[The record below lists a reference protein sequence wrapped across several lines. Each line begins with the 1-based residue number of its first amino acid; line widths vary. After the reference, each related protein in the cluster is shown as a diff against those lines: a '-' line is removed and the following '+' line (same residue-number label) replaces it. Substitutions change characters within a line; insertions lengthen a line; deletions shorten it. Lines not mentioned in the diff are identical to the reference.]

1 MPRIQPCQEHF
12 LVLLLGGAPRIPLT
26 GGRSTRKKVKVKV
39 SQSCPTLCDPM
50 GYTVHGILQ
59 TRILEWVDFSFS
71 RRSSQ
76 PRDQTTSP
84 TLQADSWPAEPQGKP
99 KNTGMGSLSLLQWIF
114 PTQES
119 NHGLHHRR
127 ILYQL
132 SYEGSHLY
140 TQSQVVIY
148 GHAFSTIDE
157 SSFS

>member
-1 MPRIQPCQEHF
+1 
-12 LVLLLGGAPRIPLT
+12 
-26 GGRSTRKKVKVKV
+26 
-39 SQSCPTLCDPM
+39 M

-99 KNTGMGSLSLLQWIF
+99 KNTGMGSLSLLQWIV

-119 NHGLHHRR
+119 NQGLLHCRW

-132 SYEGSHLY
+132 RYQGSHWGWGSTWINFQFISLEGIISSIFPKPLGPPIWTLLSTHYSPWLCWKWVIGYLWGY
-140 TQSQVVIY
+140 T
-148 GHAFSTIDE
+148 AFKVCLILVE
-157 SSFS
+157 N

>member
-1 MPRIQPCQEHF
+1 MGLPIAILKSCWEYF
-12 LVLLLGGAPRIPLT
+12 
-26 GGRSTRKKVKVKV
+26 VKV
-39 SQSCPTLCDPM
+39 PTLSMRLRKELYKWKSLSYVRICDPM

-99 KNTGMGSLSLLQWIF
+99 KNTGMGSLSLLQWIV

-119 NHGLHHRR
+119 NQGLLHCRW

-132 SYEGSHLY
+132 RYQGSH
-140 TQSQVVIY
+140 
-148 GHAFSTIDE
+148 
-157 SSFS
+157 